1 MQERRRHV
9 RAKPVPELPARVL
22 YEVSAP
28 ITEALDVV
36 DISVSGL
43 AIAVGPGLTL
53 AVAATTL
60 KLKLAL
66 PDATHPIEGRV
77 RWNAQGMVGIE
88 LVDPSAEAT
97 KAIQRYVG
105 ELLERGSAA

>member
-22 YEVSAP
+22 YEVAP
-28 ITEALDVV
+28 TITEALDVV

-43 AIAVGPGLTL
+43 AVAVVQEMKLDATAVG
-53 AVAATTL
+53 L
-60 KLKLAL
+60 KLKLVL
-66 PDATHPIEGRV
+66 PDATHPLEGRV
-77 RWNAQGMVGIE
+77 RWKDHGMVGIE
-88 LVDPSAEAT
+88 LVDPPADIT

>member
-22 YEVSAP
+22 YEVMP
-28 ITEALDVV
+28 TITEALDVV

-43 AIAVGPGLTL
+43 AVAVDQGVKLE
-53 AVAATTL
+53 TTSPPL
-60 KLKLAL
+60 KLKLSL

-77 RWNAQGMVGIE
+77 RWTAHGVIGIE
-88 LVDPSAEAT
+88 LVEVPADT
-97 KAIQRYVG
+97 TRAIQRYVG
-105 ELLERGSAA
+105 ELLERGGAA